1 MYTADFLK
9 FVFNSDGKYLSPGEE
24 IVTNFLG
31 NECMLYVYQIITE
44 SGDELTMLQDEMEM
58 EELGRQVEDIA
69 LSPFS
74 GNNRQQTK
82 VAGISL
88 LKTDMSKFFA
98 VGKETKFRLDV
109 ASEKKLASRDSFEM
123 IGGLERQQNLLMTL
137 LSVALKSSSHIK
149 NG

>member
-1 MYTADFLK
+1 M
-9 FVFNSDGKYLSPGEE
+9 SPGEE

-31 NECMLYVYQIITE
+31 NECMLYFYQIITE
-44 SGDELTMLQDEMEM
+44 SGDELTMSQDEMEM

-74 GNNRQQTK
+74 GNNRQQQTK

-137 LSVALKSSSHIK
+137 LSVALISSSHIK